1 MSHHIFYRR
10 IPSPLGPLLLLSDGA
25 ALTGLFMES
34 HKYGPSFDASWLDD
48 DGPLRSVTRQ
58 LEEYFAGARTV
69 FDVPLGARGTAFQRE
84 VWQALATIPYG
95 QTTTYADLARRIGR
109 PSAVRAVGAANGRN
123 PISII
128 VPCHRVVGTD
138 GSLVGYGGGMD
149 RKQRL
154 LELERATL
162 APAKAPSARPS
173 RADQGWTVAATGP
186 R

>member
-1 MSHHIFYRR
+1 MSHHVFYRR
-10 IPSPLGPLLLLSDGA
+10 VPSPLGPLLLLSDGA

-34 HKYGPSFDASWLDD
+34 HKYGPSIEAGWVDD
-48 DGPLRSVTRQ
+48 EGPLRSVQRQ
-58 LEEYFAGARTV
+58 LEEYFAGVRTT

-95 QTTTYADLARRIGR
+95 ETTTYADLARRIGR

-149 RKQRL
+149 RKRQL
-154 LELERATL
+154 LELEQAAL
-162 APAKAPSARPS
+162 VAAKAPPARLS
-173 RADQGWTVAATGP
+173 RADQDRTVTATGP